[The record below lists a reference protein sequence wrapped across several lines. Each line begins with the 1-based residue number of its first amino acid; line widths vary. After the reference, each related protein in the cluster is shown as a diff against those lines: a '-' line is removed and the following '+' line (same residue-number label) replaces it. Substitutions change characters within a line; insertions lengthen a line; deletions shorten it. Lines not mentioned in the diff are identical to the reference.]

1 MLLIF
6 KVVQRSQFLY
16 LDTACSNLQCNSKV
30 WISIQCTVGADNTV
44 QEKSLPNMNAS
55 AVVRT
60 GIQAVNLC
68 FSNIQLT

>member
-1 MLLIF
+1 MLMIF
-6 KVVQRSQFLY
+6 KVVQRSQVLY
-16 LDTACSNLQCNSKV
+16 LDTACSNLQCNSEV

-44 QEKSLPNMNAS
+44 QKYLPNMNAS